1 MSKMI
6 FVNLPV
12 ADLAAAT
19 RFYEAIGC
27 TRNAMFSDDK
37 ASSMVWSDTITF
49 QLLTREYFA
58 TFTSKP
64 IPDARASCQVLLCVS
79 VETRDG
85 VDALVVAGEAAGG
98 NAGVREPQDM
108 GFMYNRAIEDP
119 DGHILEIA
127 WMDMNAFA
135 GEGEET
141 AAA

>member
-27 TRNAMFSDDK
+27 SKNAMFSDDK
-37 ASSMVWSDTITF
+37 ASSMVWSDTISF
-49 QLLTREYFA
+49 QLLTRDYFSS
-58 TFTSKP
+58 FTSKA
-64 IPDARASCQVLLCVS
+64 IPDAKASCQVLLCVS
-79 VETRDG
+79 VDTRDG
-85 VDALVVAGEAAGG
+85 VDALVAAGEAAGG
-98 NAGVREPQDM
+98 NGRVREPQDM

-119 DGHILEIA
+119 DGHVLEIA

-135 GEGEET
+135 GEGGET

>member
-19 RFYEAIGC
+19 GFYQAIGC
-27 TRNAMFSDDK
+27 TRNDMFSDDK
-37 ASSMVWSDTITF
+37 ASSMAWSDTITF
-49 QLLTREYFA
+49 QLLTREYFS

-64 IPDARASCQVLLCVS
+64 IPDAKASCQVLLCVS
-79 VETRDG
+79 VDTRDG
-85 VDALVVAGEAAGG
+85 VDALVAKGEAAGG
-98 NAGVREPQDM
+98 NASIREPQDM

-135 GEGEET
+135 DAGE
-141 AAA
+141 AQPA